1 VADERCGRIVPE
13 GLWGAAVAAADEVC
27 PQGGGTANI
36 DDQAVFAAIV
46 YALVS
51 GARGGICGLVLGVEV
66 HCAPQ
71 VF

>member
-1 VADERCGRIVPE
+1 
-13 GLWGAAVAAADEVC
+13 VC
-27 PQGGGTANI
+27 PQGGGTANA
-36 DDQAVFAAIV
+36 DYQAVFAAIT